1 MASSRK
7 WISARKAL
15 HVVAMLAGASA
26 KAVLAWHG
34 TALSRVCP
42 PLLPLTCCWAVHY
55 HSVSCSYTAP
65 CRNYQENCCKISD
78 SQMTVSSHL
87 LLEVFQWSNYALCV
101 AWAHMIFP
109 LSNAIRA
116 AQKQKK
122 IYERNTSRINISDQ
136 MEDHDFELL
145 LNYIKPPKLT

>member
-1 MASSRK
+1 
-7 WISARKAL
+7 
-15 HVVAMLAGASA
+15 
-26 KAVLAWHG
+26 
-34 TALSRVCP
+34 
-42 PLLPLTCCWAVHY
+42 
-55 HSVSCSYTAP
+55 
-65 CRNYQENCCKISD
+65 
-78 SQMTVSSHL
+78 
-87 LLEVFQWSNYALCV
+87 
-101 AWAHMIFP
+101 MIFP